1 MWKEK
6 LILDIIMKE
15 LIGGSM
21 IASCQCYNV
30 TCMFD
35 IRWYGNMLMNNKN
48 CSYLSPYDIIERIG
62 IISSMIFFFYCGKK
76 YGTERLDFDIL

>member
-1 MWKEK
+1 
-6 LILDIIMKE
+6 
-15 LIGGSM
+15 
-21 IASCQCYNV
+21 
-30 TCMFD
+30 
-35 IRWYGNMLMNNKN
+35 MLMNNKN